1 MSPNYCSNCGA
12 ELTSDARFCSE
23 CGTEVGKSKM
33 NQQVSVSQSEPV
45 ETTQD
50 GETTSMFKVTT
61 GLIAGYFVF
70 VLLGVGISSNAL
82 VGLGVICV
90 LVSLITMYVDL
101 RDLDSQLWDTRPIV
115 WVIGSILLYI
125 VIAPLYIYKRRQV
138 A

>member
-1 MSPNYCSNCGA
+1 
-12 ELTSDARFCSE
+12 
-23 CGTEVGKSKM
+23 
-33 NQQVSVSQSEPV
+33 
-45 ETTQD
+45 
-50 GETTSMFKVTT
+50 MFKVTT